1 MKPLVDG
8 VKPPKMPKNR
18 KIGLM
23 KWIKSITGL
32 EVEEVKEKKKPRRV
46 NKRTNNINNRK
57 KPTNK
62 NKKFQNKSN
71 KPKTNNKSKNK
82 INENKMKNVKPR
94 NNSRKPQFKKEDQ
107 NKIKKTANVDNASLK
122 IKEPVIKEI
131 IKDKKPKKDIPT
143 RAKNDPRQKN

>member
-1 MKPLVDG
+1 
-8 VKPPKMPKNR
+8 
-18 KIGLM
+18 
-23 KWIKSITGL
+23 
-32 EVEEVKEKKKPRRV
+32 
-46 NKRTNNINNRK
+46 
-57 KPTNK
+57 
-62 NKKFQNKSN
+62 
-71 KPKTNNKSKNK
+71 
-82 INENKMKNVKPR
+82 MKNVKPR